1 MKKLWWIIPLLLLLA
16 LGGYVV
22 AGPYL
27 AVRGISQAIAQR
39 DSAALERHVDF
50 PRLRANLKAQLDD
63 YVVRRA
69 GPQIQSSLLGGIA
82 LQLAGGLTGAGVDTL
97 VTPLG
102 IGAMLQGH
110 QLWKRAS
117 GDTVDGDTWSPPA
130 PAQPLK
136 DARQHFESTSRFTA
150 TVSTA
155 DGRPV
160 VFVLDRQGL
169 RWRLTDIRL
178 PLQPADTAP
187 DAPPA
192 R

>member
-1 MKKLWWIIPLLLLLA
+1 MKKYWWIIPLLLLLA
-16 LGGYVV
+16 LGAYVV

-27 AVRGISQAIAQR
+27 ALRGISQAIEQQ
-39 DSAALERHVDF
+39 DTAALERHVDF

-69 GPQIQSSLLGGIA
+69 GVDTQSSLLGGIA
-82 LQLAGGLTGAGVDTL
+82 LQLAGGLTGAGVDTM

-102 IGAMLQGH
+102 IGALLQGH

-117 GDTVDGDTWSPPA
+117 GQTVDGDTWSRPMPA
-130 PAQPLK
+130 RPLK
-136 DARQHFESTSRFTA
+136 DARKHFESTSRFTA
-150 TVSTA
+150 TVLT
-155 DGRPV
+155 DGGEPV

-178 PLQPADTAP
+178 PLHRDSP
-187 DAPPA
+187 
-192 R
+192 